1 MLVRFLD
8 RVLIMIDENLA
19 RLHAHRN
26 NIKRY
31 RRLLQTSL
39 TTLERNFIERRI
51 AEEEA
56 ALDRLAVDTF
66 AIVPTL
72 PDMPV
77 PKAA

>member
-1 MLVRFLD
+1 
-8 RVLIMIDENLA
+8 MIDENLA